1 MRRPSGAP
9 LPPLT
14 PHPPP
19 QSQPEA
25 LAATRTRKRTRPP
38 PNSSLDPPIRSR
50 RTAALLHSGSVSI
63 YLGAARLLER
73 ILARAPIGDPSL
85 LAELQRAVPPFW
97 AAAARDEAAA
107 GEAAESETAVVVA
120 SGEAE
125 AVAFPG
131 VQGLLL
137 RGLARPEARAAC
149 LRLMRH
155 SATARAPQRL
165 LEHERTRLITATA
178 ALVRWLC
185 ASFAQPAEAP
195 PREAAAATAAGGGGG
210 GGRVTACW
218 PFEPTGARSEEE
230 LALAAP
236 TALSVARALAASC
249 LTLEGPVPRYAP
261 CHAYARAS

>member
-1 MRRPSGAP
+1 M
-9 LPPLT
+9 
-14 PHPPP
+14 
-19 QSQPEA
+19 
-25 LAATRTRKRTRPP
+25 
-38 PNSSLDPPIRSR
+38 
-50 RTAALLHSGSVSI
+50 SI

-85 LAELQRAVPPFW
+85 LAELQRAAPPFW

-120 SGEAE
+120 SGEAEAE

-185 ASFAQPAEAP
+185 ASFARPAEAP

>member
-1 MRRPSGAP
+1 M
-9 LPPLT
+9 
-14 PHPPP
+14 
-19 QSQPEA
+19 
-25 LAATRTRKRTRPP
+25 
-38 PNSSLDPPIRSR
+38 
-50 RTAALLHSGSVSI
+50 SI

-85 LAELQRAVPPFW
+85 LAELQRAAPPFW

-107 GEAAESETAVVVA
+107 DEAAAEGETAVVVA

-125 AVAFPG
+125 AAAFPG

-149 LRLMRH
+149 LRLMRR

-185 ASFAQPAEAP
+185 ASFARPAETP
-195 PREAAAATAAGGGGG
+195 PREAAAATAADGGGG

-218 PFEPTGARSEEE
+218 PFEPTGAMSEEE

-249 LTLEGPVPRYAP
+249 LTFEGPVPRYAP
-261 CHAYARAS
+261 CHTYAYARTS